1 MKWCPPACRQKRPG
15 AAGKSPRGRCS
26 LTWRTWEFPFLPYS
40 FPWPVHANSC
50 ESDMPK
56 KDRRCIICIVGADD
70 TGLRGRGLFIYIYAF
85 SCFSWKKHVPKKW
98 RTIQKIIF
106 KWCSFVGKWLWKYPT
121 EPQAEVWLKEDPV
134 RSGDWKHYLD
144 VMQQF
149 VSNLRQKANLRQP
162 QHKDFSI
169 YLRVN
174 WWNLLQQFL
183 WTSAHNKH
191 PSRRY
196 CCIALARLLKL
207 QPIAP

>member
-1 MKWCPPACRQKRPG
+1 MYSRRRWHGTSRP
-15 AAGKSPRGRCS
+15 R
-26 LTWRTWEFPFLPYS
+26 LI
-40 FPWPVHANSC
+40 H
-50 ESDMPK
+50 
-56 KDRRCIICIVGADD
+56 
-70 TGLRGRGLFIYIYAF
+70 IYIYVCMYAF
-85 SCFSWKKHVPKKW
+85 SSFSWKTCSEEMKNDPENHLQMVL
-98 RTIQKIIF
+98 ISSEMALKIPH
-106 KWCSFVGKWLWKYPT
+106 WTS
-121 EPQAEVWLKEDPV
+121 EVWLKEDPV

>member
-1 MKWCPPACRQKRPG
+1 MYSRRRWHGTSRP
-15 AAGKSPRGRCS
+15 R
-26 LTWRTWEFPFLPYS
+26 L
-40 FPWPVHANSC
+40 
-50 ESDMPK
+50 
-56 KDRRCIICIVGADD
+56 
-70 TGLRGRGLFIYIYAF
+70 IYIYILCMSF
-85 SCFSWKKHVPKKW
+85 PPKTW

-106 KWCSFVGKWLWKYPT
+106 KWCSFLRKWLWTYPT

-134 RSGDWKHYLD
+134 RSGDWKHYIQ
-144 VMQQF
+144 MWCNKF

-191 PSRRY
+191 PSRHY
-196 CCIALARLLKL
+196 CCIAFERLFKTSTDCSLNSFSCYLLVIKHGNEKSH
-207 QPIAP
+207 IRVGI